1 MVVILSVVPT
11 VEYSVFLFSLL
22 LLVLTG
28 AMALLYYIASYYY
41 AYRGGYCRDGDLCG
55 IFFFHVH
62 NVSTSVSWGIGAA
75 LSFSN
80 HMKTIK

>member
-1 MVVILSVVPT
+1 VLIPGT
-11 VEYSVFLFSLL
+11 V
-22 LLVLTG
+22 
-28 AMALLYYIASYYY
+28 ALLYIASYYY